1 MPDQKEWKA
10 IKVTIGKEDMVKA
23 TLEEEGIEVCAP
35 IVVQKERARG
45 EWKEVRRPLLAGYLL
60 IHVKWDAE
68 LYYKLRDMW
77 FVQYPLVG
85 YVEEEEVAYLKQY
98 EELSCDSVI
107 DYTGTLIRYSGAIA
121 KEPERICR
129 VDKRKERALICFQLG
144 EDGTTKRWVPV
155 KIIR

>member
-1 MPDQKEWKA
+1 MPEKKEWKA
-10 IKVTIGKEDMVKA
+10 IKVAIGKEDMVRTA
-23 TLEEEGIEVCAP
+23 LEEEGIEVCAP
-35 IVVQKERARG
+35 VVVQKERTRG

-77 FVQYPLVG
+77 FVQYPLAGCVQ
-85 YVEEEEVAYLKQY
+85 EEEVAYLKQY

-107 DYTGTLIRYSGAIA
+107 DYTGELIRYAGAIA
-121 KEPERICR
+121 KEPDRICK
-129 VDKRKERALICFQLG
+129 VDMRKERALVRFLLG
-144 EDGTTKRWVPV
+144 EGGITKRWVPV